1 MQIDGDDAKAS
12 QSIDVAGSCG
22 TVSSAPPRPG
32 RHNFSRLICPFW
44 GERLSTVR
52 ILPAQK
58 SLSAIFGIKFH
69 HDDHT
74 YVRAIS
80 TYNFSCSFGLV
91 ENIQ

>member
-1 MQIDGDDAKAS
+1 MQIDGDDAEAS

-32 RHNFSRLICPFW
+32 RHN
-44 GERLSTVR
+44 
-52 ILPAQK
+52 A
-58 SLSAIFGIKFH
+58 SLSVLSQESVCPPFKSCPNKNLFQQFFGIKFH

-80 TYNFSCSFGLV
+80 TYEFSRCLGLV
-91 ENIQ
+91 DNI